1 MKPGVKLWVLGNG
14 QLGMLMRHAGM
25 PLGLEVVPVGIDDI
39 GPQQLGADDLVTA
52 EREHWPANAT
62 TNSLANHPNFANLQT
77 IQDLADRQLQKSK
90 LDELGLAS
98 SPWQPLTDS
107 TDIDALHK
115 ALGERVLL
123 KQRRGGYD
131 GKGQLWLKQGEPL
144 PSLDGWREHAI
155 AEQGIGFSEE
165 LSLIGARNAQ
175 GEKVFYPLVRNLHQN
190 GILLASQSP
199 LPERDHLQTQAEEML
214 GKLMDAVDY
223 HGVMTMECFRVG
235 EKLLINEIATRVHNS
250 GHWTMT
256 GANISQFEL
265 HLRAVA
271 GLPLTRPVVLSPTV
285 MINLLGVERNDQ
297 WLTVPGSHL
306 TWYNKEVRPG
316 RKLGHVNLVSDT
328 PEHLRDTT
336 AQLLT
341 LMPENYQ
348 AVLEWFVDH

>member
-1 MKPGVKLWVLGNG
+1 MKLWVLGNG

-25 PLGLEVVPVGIDDI
+25 PLALDVIPVGIEDI
-39 GPQQLGADDLVTA
+39 GAQQLAADDLVTA
-52 EREHWPANAT
+52 EREHWPSNST
-62 TNSLANHPNFANLQT
+62 TDSLAAHPNFANLKT
-77 IQDLADRQLQKSK
+77 IQDLADRKLQKSQ
-90 LDELGLAS
+90 LDALHLATA
-98 SPWQPLTDS
+98 PWQALEDD
-107 TDIDALHK
+107 TDIDALFEK
-115 ALGERVLL
+115 LGERVLL

-144 PSLDGWREHAI
+144 PDLSDWRGSAI
-155 AEQGIGFSEE
+155 AEKGIEFSEE
-165 LSLIGARNAQ
+165 LSIIGARNAQ

-199 LPERDHLQTQAEEML
+199 VPEREHLQPQAEQML
-214 GKLMDAVDY
+214 SALMDAVDY

-235 EKLLINEIATRVHNS
+235 DTLLINEIATRVHNS

-265 HLRAVA
+265 HLRAVT

-285 MINLLGVERNDQ
+285 MINLLGVERNNQ

-306 TWYNKEVRPG
+306 TWYNKDVRPG

-328 PEHLRDTT
+328 PAHLRDTT
-336 AQLLT
+336 AQLLK
-341 LMPENYQ
+341 LLPDNYQ
-348 AVLEWFVDH
+348 AVLDWFVDH

>member
-1 MKPGVKLWVLGNG
+1 M
-14 QLGMLMRHAGM
+14 Q
-25 PLGLEVVPVGIDDI
+25 
-39 GPQQLGADDLVTA
+39 PQAEQMLGA
-52 EREHWPANAT
+52 
-62 TNSLANHPNFANLQT
+62 
-77 IQDLADRQLQKSK
+77 
-90 LDELGLAS
+90 
-98 SPWQPLTDS
+98 
-107 TDIDALHK
+107 
-115 ALGERVLL
+115 
-123 KQRRGGYD
+123 
-131 GKGQLWLKQGEPL
+131 
-144 PSLDGWREHAI
+144 
-155 AEQGIGFSEE
+155 
-165 LSLIGARNAQ
+165 
-175 GEKVFYPLVRNLHQN
+175 
-190 GILLASQSP
+190 
-199 LPERDHLQTQAEEML
+199 
-214 GKLMDAVDY
+214 LMDAVDY

-235 EKLLINEIATRVHNS
+235 DTLLINEIATRVHNS

-341 LMPENYQ
+341 LMPANYQ
-348 AVLEWFVDH
+348 AVLDWFVDH

>member
-1 MKPGVKLWVLGNG
+1 MKIWVLGNG

-25 PLGLEVVPVGIDDI
+25 PLAIDVLPVGIEDI
-39 GPQQLGADDLVTA
+39 GAQQLGADDLVTA
-52 EREHWPANAT
+52 EREHWPSNAT
-62 TNSLANHPNFANLQT
+62 TESLAAHPNFANLNT
-77 IQDLADRQLQKSK
+77 IQDLADRKIQKSL
-90 LDELGLAS
+90 LDKLGLATA
-98 SPWQPLTDS
+98 PWLALEDDTD
-107 TDIDALHK
+107 TDAVF
-115 ALGERVLL
+115 AQLGERVLL

-131 GKGQLWLKQGEPL
+131 GKGQLWLKQSEAL
-144 PSLDGWREHAI
+144 PSLEGWRGQAI

-165 LSLIGARNAQ
+165 LSIIGARNAQ

-199 LPERDHLQTQAEEML
+199 VPERQHLQPQAEKML
-214 GKLMDAVDY
+214 SALMDAVDY
-223 HGVMTMECFRVG
+223 HGVMTMELFRVG
-235 EKLLINEIATRVHNS
+235 DDLLINEIATRVHNS

-271 GLPLTRPVVLSPTV
+271 GLPLTRPVVLAPTV

-328 PEHLRDTT
+328 PAHLRDTT
-336 AQLLT
+336 AQLLK
-341 LMPENYQ
+341 LMPDNYQ
-348 AVLEWFVDH
+348 VVLDWFVDH